1 MREIVFD
8 TETTGFEPG
17 EGHRIV
23 EIGLVELM
31 DHFPTGR
38 SKQFYLNPERDVP
51 IESQRVHGLSA
62 EFLADKPL
70 FAHVADEFL
79 EFVGDAVLVI
89 HNASF
94 DMKFINAELIRVGRT
109 PLSMARTVDTIEIAK
124 RKLPGARYSLDE
136 LCRRFS
142 IDLSAREKH
151 GALLDAE
158 LTAQVYLELVGGR
171 QRGLAL
177 APVEI
182 AVEQQGCVR
191 VIDQGPGIPEAERE
205 LIFQRFWRGDRQRA
219 DGAGLGLSIVRG
231 VVEDH
236 GGTIE
241 VADQPTGGTQF
252 TMCLALAKPGFS
264 SRNEAIDSKNPSQLQ
279 PTSS

>member
-31 DHFPTGR
+31 DHFPTGK

-51 IESQRVHGLSA
+51 IESQRIHGLSG
-62 EFLADKPL
+62 EFLADKPI
-70 FAHVADEFL
+70 FAHVAEEFL
-79 EFVGDAVLVI
+79 EFLGDATLVI

-94 DMKFINAELIRVGRT
+94 DMKFINAELTRIGKT

-124 RKLPGARYSLDE
+124 RKIPGARYSLDE
-136 LCRRFS
+136 LCKRFN
-142 IDLSAREKH
+142 IDLTARSKH

-171 QRGLAL
+171 QRGLSFA
-177 APVEI
+177 AME
-182 AVEQQGCVR
+182 AA
-191 VIDQGPGIPEAERE
+191 IPARE
-205 LIFQRFWRGDRQRA
+205 EENRRARQRPQPLVSLLTA
-219 DGAGLGLSIVRG
+219 EEAARHAEFVAGELGDKAVWK
-231 VVEDH
+231 
-236 GGTIE
+236 
-241 VADQPTGGTQF
+241 
-252 TMCLALAKPGFS
+252 LA
-264 SRNEAIDSKNPSQLQ
+264 
-279 PTSS
+279 

>member
-1 MREIVFD
+1 MRMREIVFD

-23 EIGLVELM
+23 EIGLVELE

-38 SKQFYLNPERDVP
+38 SLQFYLNPERDVP

-62 EFLADKPL
+62 EFLSDKPL

-79 EFVGDAVLVI
+79 EFIGDAVLVI

-94 DMKFINAELIRVGRT
+94 DMKFINAELTRAGKT
-109 PLSMARTVDTIEIAK
+109 PLSMARTIDTIEIAK
-124 RKLPGARYSLDE
+124 RRFPGARYSLDE

-142 IDLSAREKH
+142 IDLTVRTKH

-177 APVEI
+177 APVET
-182 AVEQQGCVR
+182 AAQAKDE
-191 VIDQGPGIPEAERE
+191 D
-205 LIFQRFWRGDRQRA
+205 RGGARQRPVPLA
-219 DGAGLGLSIVRG
+219 PRITPEEAALHAAFVAKELGEGAIWK
-231 VVEDH
+231 
-236 GGTIE
+236 
-241 VADQPTGGTQF
+241 
-252 TMCLALAKPGFS
+252 LAA
-264 SRNEAIDSKNPSQLQ
+264 N
-279 PTSS
+279 